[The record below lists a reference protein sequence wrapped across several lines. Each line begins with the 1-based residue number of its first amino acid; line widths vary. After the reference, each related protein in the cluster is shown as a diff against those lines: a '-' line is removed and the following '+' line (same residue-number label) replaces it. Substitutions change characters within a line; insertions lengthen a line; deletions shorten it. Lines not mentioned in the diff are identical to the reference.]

1 MSINDNIKFLEN
13 IKQGLKKNFFLE
25 DKYICEITTPPK
37 NNNLGYLIVRTFRNI
52 IRSFVL
58 SFKNGI
64 DDPERYS
71 FNECYMPV
79 VEIKEK
85 SRNNDYTTENF

>member
-1 MSINDNIKFLEN
+1 M
-13 IKQGLKKNFFLE
+13 E
-25 DKYICEITTPPK
+25 DKYISEITTPPK

-71 FNECYMPV
+71 FNEYYMPV
-79 VEIKEK
+79 VQIEEK